1 MAEYPARRNHFAH
14 KLVRIMLRA
23 CAMQEIGTDGF
34 ALVTAISHTEDAKH
48 YSGAVTF
55 WNDQLMSIMGFSRG
69 QLDRARAKAIEH
81 GWLYYE
87 PGGKGK
93 VGRYWSLLPERVSA
107 LGDNAVDCDAAVIMS
122 KNAQDSAQDNAQDKV
137 IPSKNAQDSA
147 QPSARE
153 TGENRAA
160 FIPLPVPNPIP
171 NTNTPPNP
179 QGGTRV
185 GVGATQ
191 DETPKRRTKPD
202 TSPGFDVW
210 FAVYPR
216 HVAKAKA
223 LDSYRRAA
231 TKIPADELLTITR
244 AYACAVVGHVPKDKI
259 PYPATW
265 LNQERWTDDPS
276 EWAAA
281 SESRPINGHAFATD
295 PADPRGTFAVGRAW
309 LEKKQREEAETNG
322 E

>member
-107 LGDNAVDCDAAVIMS
+107 LGDSAVDCDAAVIM
-122 KNAQDSAQDNAQDKV
+122 
-137 IPSKNAQDSA
+137 SKNAQDSA

-185 GVGATQ
+185 DVGATQ

-202 TSPGFDVW
+202 TSPGFDEW
-210 FAVYPR
+210 FAIYPR

-223 LDSYRRAA
+223 LDSYRRAV
-231 TKIPADELLTITR
+231 TKIPIDKLLTITR
-244 AYACAVVGHVPKDKI
+244 DYACAVVGHVPKDKI

-265 LNQERWTDDPS
+265 LNQERWTDDPT

-281 SESRPINGHAFATD
+281 LDQRPINGHAHATD
-295 PADPRGTFAVGRAW
+295 PSDPRGTFAVGRAW
-309 LEKKQREEAETNG
+309 LEKKQREEEEAANG
-322 E
+322 D

>member
-107 LGDNAVDCDAAVIMS
+107 LGDNAVDCDAAFIMS

-160 FIPLPVPNPIP
+160 FIPSPIPSPIP

-179 QGGTRV
+179 QGGTEVASTNGKHRTPRAAKASYRV
-185 GVGATQ
+185 EDQ
-191 DETPKRRTKPD
+191 
-202 TSPGFDVW
+202 
-210 FAVYPR
+210 VYPPTIDTD
-216 HVAKAKA
+216 AF
-223 LDSYRRAA
+223 RAA
-231 TKIPADELLTITR
+231 WQTWTLHRQEI
-244 AYACAVVGHVPKDKI
+244 GHPMT
-259 PYPATW
+259 PT
-265 LNQERWTDDPS
+265 
-276 EWAAA
+276 AAA
-281 SESRPINGHAFATD
+281 KTLAKCAAWGPSRAIAAIDHSAGNGWRGLFEPDPAKMNGHASGGYGNKTFNGQ
-295 PADPRGTFAVGRAW
+295 PDPRGNFAVAAAY
-309 LEKKQREEAETNG
+309 LEKLKLEEQADG
-322 E
+322 EG